1 MSQASESLTSES
13 VRTRPFQAPARR
25 NTLSSDIAARFSD
38 TIGWSP
44 KGFPQDLLASSAS
57 DEPITEPQISDLVQ
71 PVSQTCQHHDS
82 NAEQWKAT
90 LERAVKG
97 IVSIKYTSLRSFDLN
112 AAGSY
117 FGTGFV
123 VDRTKGII
131 LSNRHIITPGPTTST
146 ALFSKYEELPL
157 SPLYF
162 DPVHD
167 FGFYKYDPAKIKY
180 AEIEEIE
187 LCPDAAKVGMEV
199 KVCGNN
205 AGEQGSILGSTL
217 SRLDRSAPYQ
227 TDFNTFYIQAASG
240 TTAGSSGSPVL
251 DILGR
256 AVALNVGGST
266 SSASSFYLPLEQ
278 VVRALKLLQEGKQV
292 PRGTLQTEFNHTSYD
307 ELKKLGLPDEI
318 EREARQRNERSNGL
332 LTVSS
337 VLPEGPGSALQ
348 TGDIVVK
355 CYHPAFGNR
364 YVANFNS
371 LWEIIDASIDQEI
384 ALTVIRGKEGKEVKI
399 KVQDLD
405 LVIPDAFLEVG
416 QAVFHHISYQVARL
430 FHMPCQGVFVASSG
444 MFPIPIHSLITH
456 LDGKNVDNL
465 ENLID
470 ILQSLPD
477 DKRVALRYRALGGWS
492 EQFAIFVVDHHFSS
506 MSLYKRLNGL
516 WERKV
521 LEPRAPKEPTLEIL
535 DVGAEL
541 TWKARLKSCLLT
553 ICCRTPYS
561 LQVQYLLQAR

>member
-1 MSQASESLTSES
+1 MSQASESLTSD
-13 VRTRPFQAPARR
+13 TAQTQAFQAPVRR

-44 KGFPQDLLASSAS
+44 KGFPQDLLANSSS
-57 DEPITEPQISDLVQ
+57 EEPIAEPQVSNLVP
-71 PVSQTCQHHDS
+71 PVSQICQHHDS
-82 NAEQWKAT
+82 NAEQWKTT

-97 IVSIKYTSLRSFDLN
+97 IVSIKYTSLRSFDLT

-123 VDRTKGII
+123 VDKIKGII

-157 SPLYF
+157 SSLYF

-180 AEIEEIE
+180 TEIEEIE

-217 SRLDRSAPYQ
+217 SRLDRAAPYQ

-266 SSASSFYLPLEQ
+266 NSASSFYLPLEQ
-278 VVRALKLLQEGKQV
+278 VVRALKLLQEGKPV
-292 PRGTLQTEFNHTSYD
+292 PRGTLQIEFNHTSYD
-307 ELKKLGLPDEI
+307 ELKKLGLPDEV
-318 EREARQRNERSNGL
+318 EKEARQRKERSNGL

-355 CYHPAFGNR
+355 CYHSAFGNR
-364 YVANFNS
+364 YIENFNS
-371 LWEIIDASIDQEI
+371 LWEIIDASVDQVI
-384 ALTVIRGKEGKEVKI
+384 TLTVIRGKEEKDVEI
-399 KVQDLD
+399 KVQDLNSI
-405 LVIPDAFLEVG
+405 VPDAFLEIG
-416 QAVFHHISYQVARL
+416 QAVFHHLSYQVARL
-430 FHMPCQGVFVASSG
+430 FHMPCRGVFVAASD
-444 MFPIPIHSLITH
+444 MFPIPAHALITH
-456 LDGKNVDNL
+456 LDGKNVNHLQD
-465 ENLID
+465 LID
-470 ILQSLPD
+470 ILQSIPD
-477 DKRVALRYRALGGWS
+477 DKRVALRYRTLGGWS

-521 LEPRAPKEPTLEIL
+521 LEPQVPMEPRLEIL
-535 DVGAEL
+535 DVGHEL

-553 ICCRTPYS
+553 IACRTPYN
-561 LQVQYLLQAR
+561 LQVEHLLRAG